1 MQRNFP
7 VIQCTLPTIA
17 LLCPCLLNAA
27 PFASADVTFD
37 TAGRYHHHTY
47 AIGDDL
53 NNDGIADIVAATR
66 DQVDFLS
73 GTTGEPLFSVSVD
86 PYAYGLTI
94 IDDTND
100 DGVRDIAISFG
111 DSVRVLSGADG
122 SVLRSF
128 PTVAPVDT
136 IIEVADMTGDGL
148 NELVAFGVHWSEIS
162 LLDGSDLS
170 FITVFNDGSLV
181 SDVAVIDDQD
191 GDFKPDIVVLNT
203 PPNDQPGSLVIHSTA
218 NLLPVRNLPLSEP
231 IDSPDEDYSALW
243 VSAIRDANDNRS
255 SVIAVAG
262 VIRQPDI
269 ENPAFS
275 VVSTHSS
282 IDGALINAH
291 RFPDRGFPH
300 AHPSK
305 AFSVLDWDGD
315 GVNEAILGLADFN
328 AELPEQASTE
338 VIVASLDTGMV
349 LQTFAEHNRPYQSV
363 NRFDIG
369 DVNDDGLHDLLLT
382 SPPEL
387 NATDGLLP
395 TGLLFI
401 AKDVATYAE
410 EFFMTGSWF
419 DLTRDSFDRVFV
431 EFSRGESGV
440 QMTVF
445 WRVLPASDDIRN
457 LQWYVAGPVSLDNPQ
472 ALVSME
478 LYEASGAEFGANF
491 RSDDVR
497 IESAGNILFS
507 VASCTSADL
516 TATFDDGS
524 VRFLPL
530 HSIRAIY
537 GLPCLKAED
546 VPDTNRSGVWWNPE
560 RAGEGVFVD
569 WFDFG
574 ESPFASVLWLT
585 HLEGQ
590 AYWVDGVV
598 DNGEPQEPIDFLHFI
613 EALNFQEHDCLN
625 ATLSYATRTL
635 EEGTIPVERGFA
647 GPVIGGCSDSH

>member
-17 LLCPCLLNAA
+17 LVCPCLLNAA

-37 TAGRYHHHTY
+37 TAGFYHHHTY

-73 GTTGEPLFSVSVD
+73 GTTGEPLFSVSVN

-111 DSVRVLSGADG
+111 DSVSVLSGANG

-128 PTVAPVDT
+128 PTVASVDT
-136 IIEVADMTGDGL
+136 IIEVADMTGDGV
-148 NELVAFGVHWSEIS
+148 NELVASGVHWSEIS

-170 FITVFNDGSLV
+170 SITVFNDGSLV

-191 GDFKPDIVVLNT
+191 GDFKPDIVVLIS
-203 PPNDQPGSLVIHSTA
+203 PFNDQPGRLVIHSTRD
-218 NLLPVRNLPLSEP
+218 LLPVRNLPLIEP
-231 IDSPDEDYSALW
+231 IDSPDEDYSPIW
-243 VSAIRDANDNRS
+243 VSAIRDSDDNGS
-255 SVIAVAG
+255 SGIAVAG
-262 VIRQPDI
+262 VIHQPDV
-269 ENPAFS
+269 ESPAIS

-282 IDGALINAH
+282 IDGTLINAH
-291 RFPDRGFPH
+291 RFPHRGFPH
-300 AHPSK
+300 SHPSK

-315 GVNEAILGLADFN
+315 GMNEAVLGLTDFR
-328 AELPEQASTE
+328 AELYEEASTE
-338 VIVASLDTGMV
+338 VIIASLETGAV
-349 LQTFAEHNRPYQSV
+349 LQTFAERDRPYQSV
-363 NRFDIG
+363 SHFNIG
-369 DVNDDGLHDLLLT
+369 DVNGDGLHDLMVT
-382 SPPEL
+382 MQPGL
-387 NATDGLLP
+387 NATDGRLP
-395 TGLLFI
+395 SGLLFV
-401 AKDVATYAE
+401 AKDVATYAK
-410 EFFMTGSWF
+410 EFFLTGSWF
-419 DLTRDSFDRVFV
+419 DLTIRSYDRVFL
-431 EFSRGESGV
+431 EFSRGESSV

-445 WRVLPASDDIRN
+445 WRVLQISDDSHDIE
-457 LQWYVAGPVSLDNPQ
+457 WYVAGPVNLGEPQ

-478 LYEASGAEFGANF
+478 LFEASGAEFGSSF
-491 RSDDVR
+491 RPEDVR

-507 VASCTSADL
+507 VASCSSADL
-516 TATFDDGS
+516 TATLNDGA
-524 VRFLPL
+524 VRHLPL
-530 HSIRAIY
+530 HSIRAVY
-537 GLPCLKAED
+537 GLPCLESKD

-585 HLEGQ
+585 YHDGLP
-590 AYWVDGVV
+590 YWVDGVM
-598 DNGEPQEPIDFLHFI
+598 DNGEPLNPIDPLRFI
-613 EALNFQEHDCLN
+613 DVLDFQEHDCLN
-625 ATLSYATRTL
+625 ATLSYATEFM

-647 GPVIGGCSDSH
+647 GPVIGGCSDTQ